1 VINTRENYLQVLRQ
15 LDIVH
20 SRTDAMYR
28 DMPIWPVVRMLLG
41 YRLHLTT
48 VDQKMDLSWP
58 TINWFSSNSLP
69 DLLYNLLDKL
79 LSYGADHIADAPL
92 VVAIHSNHDRVVDD
106 SSSRKSNVVLGGIV
120 DELASL
126 DLPFTIWDL
135 HQPIWKTNTR
145 IGAVL
150 KHHARAV
157 KRSILKD
164 PTFQKLLDQVAN
176 ELRTFQYHFSQL
188 SFHEWASEQFALFY
202 AQHLIYKDLLSH
214 TSIKALLVYN
224 FYNPQTMGLIA
235 AAKKKGIKVLEYQ
248 HSQIAKSHFA
258 FSSFIRNYDINCWRW
273 FVPDHFLLWR
283 ELDRKLI
290 SEYFYGKLNV
300 QASVV
305 GRLFKRNTFLKC
317 LNSKLEGEVVILVA
331 LQGLKLPAYI
341 IDTIG
346 KSDYVKWLIREHPRY
361 PISDSYREEWNSLM
375 NNCNHITFDKT
386 TSVECTLLNVDA
398 VLTAFSGIA
407 LEASLLSLPVLICD
421 ESGADV
427 YKEEIAS
434 DLMVFI
440 KDGSHFESEIIK
452 LNGKKVKLSA
462 ESIEEQLSLNYK
474 ASINILKQ
482 YVL

>member
-1 VINTRENYLQVLRQ
+1 
-15 LDIVH
+15 
-20 SRTDAMYR
+20 
-28 DMPIWPVVRMLLG
+28 
-41 YRLHLTT
+41 
-48 VDQKMDLSWP
+48 
-58 TINWFSSNSLP
+58 
-69 DLLYNLLDKL
+69 
-79 LSYGADHIADAPL
+79 
-92 VVAIHSNHDRVVDD
+92 
-106 SSSRKSNVVLGGIV
+106 
-120 DELASL
+120 
-126 DLPFTIWDL
+126 
-135 HQPIWKTNTR
+135 
-145 IGAVL
+145 
-150 KHHARAV
+150 
-157 KRSILKD
+157 
-164 PTFQKLLDQVAN
+164 
-176 ELRTFQYHFSQL
+176 
-188 SFHEWASEQFALFY
+188 
-202 AQHLIYKDLLSH
+202 
-214 TSIKALLVYN
+214 
-224 FYNPQTMGLIA
+224 
-235 AAKKKGIKVLEYQ
+235 
-248 HSQIAKSHFA
+248 
-258 FSSFIRNYDINCWRW
+258 
-273 FVPDHFLLWR
+273 VPDHFLLWR
-283 ELDRKLI
+283 ELDKKLI

-361 PISDSYREEWNSLM
+361 PIRDSYREEWNSLM
-375 NNCNHITFDKT
+375 DNCNHITFDKT